1 MQLLHNRACLK
12 AVTLCY
18 NFIARAVELDI
29 APAFF
34 ISVHAMYI
42 LHYSIISVGSVGVLY
57 RIVRYDLYI
66 LMFSNL
72 HSNSIH

>member
-1 MQLLHNRACLK
+1 
-12 AVTLCY
+12 
-18 NFIARAVELDI
+18 
-29 APAFF
+29 
-34 ISVHAMYI
+34 MYI

-57 RIVRYDLYI
+57 RIVLYDLYI